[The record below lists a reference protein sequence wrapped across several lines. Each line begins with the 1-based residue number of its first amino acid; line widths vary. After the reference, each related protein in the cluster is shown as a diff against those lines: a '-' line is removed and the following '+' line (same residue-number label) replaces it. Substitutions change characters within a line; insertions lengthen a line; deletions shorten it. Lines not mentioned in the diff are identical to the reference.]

1 MKKLDVDT
9 GKLISHGNYLISCS
23 SILDSALDSL
33 DTEMKKISDGWND
46 SDGKDFQLN
55 FSNFIKEA
63 KKIDTEIELLGKYAL
78 KTAGKYEQLLNK
90 SIEMMGE

>member
-1 MKKLDVDT
+1 MNMPNL
-9 GKLISHGNYLISCS
+9 
-23 SILDSALDSL
+23 
-33 DTEMKKISDGWND
+33 
-46 SDGKDFQLN
+46 
-55 FSNFIKEA
+55 KEA